1 VTFISSPTVVEPA
14 GNAAAAA
21 VMAAFSI
28 SATIEGVANT
38 GRSPDPIAA
47 AVFSFVTVVRLWAD
61 NPFSSIISF
70 WRMTFNR

>member
-1 VTFISSPTVVEPA
+1 VTFISAPTVVEPA

-38 GRSPDPIAA
+38 GRSPDPHRGGRIFVRYRSAA
-47 AVFSFVTVVRLWAD
+47 LSRQSFFEHNIVLAYDV
-61 NPFSSIISF
+61 
-70 WRMTFNR
+70 